1 MFNLLLQFS
10 DDKALII
17 DTKFYER
24 IFVSRTN
31 TSKKTYRSSH
41 LYQIF
46 TYIMHYSYNN
56 PHLNTSGMLL
66 YAGTGLELKSEYRLQ
81 THKVCNKSLD
91 VEILDLSVDIPK
103 IKEQLNL
110 MIQRYFS

>member
-1 MFNLLLQFS
+1 M
-10 DDKALII
+10 
-17 DTKFYER
+17 
-24 IFVSRTN
+24 
-31 TSKKTYRSSH
+31 
-41 LYQIF
+41 
-46 TYIMHYSYNN
+46 
-56 PHLNTSGMLL
+56 
-66 YAGTGLELKSEYRLQ
+66 Q